1 MRGGKPLVLGGP
13 GRSVRPHHRRG
24 TRGPAPPRTH
34 CAGAGGR
41 PERSLPVGRGPGR
54 RFASFPFSQYP
65 SKQLWLPACPRRSLS
80 RAQPAVG
87 TGALREAACL
97 LGGSCHI
104 GKRGRGQR
112 PCPPKLREHGTA
124 RRQAACGPQTP
135 PRPAACAASARRGP
149 GGAGTDTTH
158 VPPGADANATLSS
171 PVAAGSQAQTV
182 TPAPKPFHFPSPRER
197 EGSHHGVLLVTGQPE
212 CFSESDTR
220 TCVEPRG
227 HQRETGRFAVEQEPP
242 PRRLRPQ

>member
-1 MRGGKPLVLGGP
+1 M
-13 GRSVRPHHRRG
+13 RPHHRRG

-34 CAGAGGR
+34 CAGAGGQ

-54 RFASFPFSQYP
+54 RFASFRFSQYP

-135 PRPAACAASARRGP
+135 PCPAACAASARRGP

-158 VPPGADANATLSS
+158 VPPGADANAALSF

-197 EGSHHGVLLVTGQPE
+197 EGSHHGVLLVTDRTTRVFLRVCHADLRGAQGPPE
-212 CFSESDTR
+212 GDRALCSGARAASEVS
-220 TCVEPRG
+220 VSSVGPG
-227 HQRETGRFAVEQEPP
+227 PGLS
-242 PRRLRPQ
+242 LRAA